1 MRYNASEQTVLA
13 LETSCDDSG
22 AAVIRKEHGKIKV
35 LSSQIASQESLHARW
50 GGVVPEIA
58 SRKHLE
64 ALPFLI
70 KNVLIEADLQMTD
83 VDAIAAT
90 VAPGLTGSLMIGSVT
105 GRTLAALHQL
115 PFLGVHHLEGHMASV
130 LLDADPPNKPYL
142 VLLVSGGHTELISV
156 DANGSFERLGRSHD
170 DAAGEAFDKVARLLG
185 LPYPGGPSI
194 QKAAEF
200 GNPKR
205 FCLPKGRVS
214 IPGGG
219 FYPYDFS
226 FSGLKTAMLRQVEEL
241 RKNQLNIP
249 IADLA
254 ASFEAIV
261 VEVLVERTIKCILDN
276 RFKDLVMVGGVAA
289 NKRLREAMAVASLT
303 HGINLRLASKAFC
316 TDNAAM
322 IGAAAL
328 MRLESGVTASSL
340 ELGVTPRMP
349 LVEASLLY
357 QNPPPF

>member
-1 MRYNASEQTVLA
+1 MEGHLFSNFINL
-13 LETSCDDSG
+13 
-22 AAVIRKEHGKIKV
+22 KEIKY
-35 LSSQIASQESLHARW
+35 
-50 GGVVPEIA
+50 
-58 SRKHLE
+58 
-64 ALPFLI
+64 PFLC
-70 KNVLIEADLQMTD
+70 
-83 VDAIAAT
+83 
-90 VAPGLTGSLMIGSVT
+90 
-105 GRTLAALHQL
+105 
-115 PFLGVHHLEGHMASV
+115 
-130 LLDADPPNKPYL
+130 
-142 VLLVSGGHTELISV
+142 LLVSGGHTQIWNVKKYRDYNLIS
-156 DANGSFERLGRSHD
+156 NTID

-261 VEVLVERTIKCILDN
+261 VEVLVERTMKCILDN
-276 RFKDLVMVGGVAA
+276 RLKDLVMVGGVAA

-322 IGAAAL
+322 IGAAAI
-328 MRLESGVTASSL
+328 MRLESGLTASSL
-340 ELGVTPRMP
+340 ELGVKPRMP